1 MYEYKVVPA
10 PARAAKVKGLKTT
23 GDRFAHV
30 LTEALNDLGAEGW
43 EFLRTE
49 TLPCEERKGW
59 FGGVRIST
67 QIVMIYRRTLKETPV
82 PDIQPALRL
91 PAAAAEPAEVQLTG
105 LRAVPPAAPAA
116 STVSERDTNR
126 AEPVFRPGAMMRT
139 EPERRFPP
147 MRKSAEV
154 TPPPEPESE
163 GR

>member
-43 EFLRTE
+43 EFQRTE

-59 FGGVRIST
+59 FGGTRVST
-67 QIVMIYRRTLKETPV
+67 QIMMIFRR
-82 PDIQPALRL
+82 ALPESEVAARL
-91 PAAAAEPAEVQLTG
+91 PGLRAGAASDHGEIHRAG
-105 LRAVPPAAPAA
+105 LRAVPTTAPIPPMGA
-116 STVSERDTNR
+116 EREAGR
-126 AEPVFRPGAMMRT
+126 AEPVFRPGAIVRT
-139 EPERRFPP
+139 DTERRFPP
-147 MRKSAEV
+147 MRKAADE
-154 TPPPEPESE
+154 TLLPEPGSD